1 MYPMHIICSKLLSV
15 LKLRSSGLAE
25 WVFKV
30 PKVMF
35 LQLQENQKLERKKL
49 IILLQV
55 LGIAFLIIKMNPYI
69 LSQLPSFL
77 ILTRPSTDSWFELF
91 YNSLSIF
98 VRQWKISVEDL
109 KFLMMQMVVT
119 DYQSHLMMLRLL

>member
-1 MYPMHIICSKLLSV
+1 
-15 LKLRSSGLAE
+15 
-25 WVFKV
+25 VFKV

>member
-1 MYPMHIICSKLLSV
+1 MHIICSKLLSV